1 MSTPAEST
9 RLGLG
14 AEIESILTSLSDF
27 VRAEVL
33 PIEEDLGDL
42 LTDPS
47 RTYDA
52 SGRYRGEILAAR
64 RAIRM
69 RSADAGYYQ
78 MFAPQTIGGGGLG
91 ALALYAV
98 WEDLYHRWGMKHWLA
113 FDSVAHWAT
122 GPNHMFDGCNDLV
135 RREILPRL
143 MSGERTMCFAMSE
156 PDAGSDLWLMR
167 TTARM
172 RSDHWVIN
180 GVKQWMTNGPYA
192 DYALVFAVT
201 DPAQLARRTGGISA
215 FLVDAAAPG
224 YRVDSVIKVFG
235 NVGSNEAI
243 LSFTDVEVDNEALMG
258 TLHEGLVFG
267 LSGTT
272 VGRLYNAAK
281 SVGLSRWALE
291 QALDYAMS
299 RRTFGS
305 AILDYQGVSF
315 PLATCAMEVH
325 AAHLMGVNAARVID
339 AGLPGTLEVAMA
351 KAYSTEM
358 AGRAIDQAV
367 QALGGMGLT
376 NELHLTQAWQ
386 ELRAVRIAD
395 GSAEILRRL
404 IVGRLRKG
412 ERDL

>member
-1 MSTPAEST
+1 
-9 RLGLG
+9 
-14 AEIESILTSLSDF
+14 
-27 VRAEVL
+27 
-33 PIEEDLGDL
+33 
-42 LTDPS
+42 
-47 RTYDA
+47 
-52 SGRYRGEILAAR
+52 
-64 RAIRM
+64 
-69 RSADAGYYQ
+69 
-78 MFAPQTIGGGGLG
+78 
-91 ALALYAV
+91 
-98 WEDLYHRWGMKHWLA
+98 
-113 FDSVAHWAT
+113 
-122 GPNHMFDGCNDLV
+122 
-135 RREILPRL
+135 
-143 MSGERTMCFAMSE
+143 
-156 PDAGSDLWLMR
+156 
-167 TTARM
+167 M

-224 YRVDSVIKVFG
+224 YRVDSVIKLFG

>member
-1 MSTPAEST
+1 
-9 RLGLG
+9 
-14 AEIESILTSLSDF
+14 
-27 VRAEVL
+27 
-33 PIEEDLGDL
+33 
-42 LTDPS
+42 
-47 RTYDA
+47 
-52 SGRYRGEILAAR
+52 
-64 RAIRM
+64 
-69 RSADAGYYQ
+69 
-78 MFAPQTIGGGGLG
+78 
-91 ALALYAV
+91 
-98 WEDLYHRWGMKHWLA
+98 
-113 FDSVAHWAT
+113 
-122 GPNHMFDGCNDLV
+122 
-135 RREILPRL
+135 
-143 MSGERTMCFAMSE
+143 
-156 PDAGSDLWLMR
+156 
-167 TTARM
+167 
-172 RSDHWVIN
+172 
-180 GVKQWMTNGPYA
+180 
-192 DYALVFAVT
+192 
-201 DPAQLARRTGGISA
+201 
-215 FLVDAAAPG
+215 
-224 YRVDSVIKVFG
+224 
-235 NVGSNEAI
+235 
-243 LSFTDVEVDNEALMG
+243 MG

-267 LSGTT
+267 LSGTA

-291 QALDYAMS
+291 QALDYAAS

-305 AILDYQGVSF
+305 AVLDYQGVSF